1 MAFDAHIIDQMSE
14 EEILAR
20 LVADPRPLVPSKKAK
35 LGDSQQQ
42 QTQRHTQQDPLD
54 RYLRENRELQQ
65 ISLRLEQ
72 ENDSL
77 AYRLVTSKIALR
89 NALDQAEDQ
98 ADELTRELSKTGQL
112 LLETQE
118 EKRGK
123 EEEVA
128 MLKEVFRRE
137 LEKAKLEVT
146 RSTGII
152 TDYKQI
158 CFRLTSQL
166 EKQQSDHREEL
177 ETLRAA
183 VLACSSCRQLLNP
196 GRRPR
201 TSSNTSGT
209 DPPAE
214 PSGTVEPDQDS
225 TDTGELDQERGQ
237 KQNQEKES
245 LRAQVRELEQEL
257 AQTKLQLVESKCRI
271 QELEHQRGVL
281 AGDLQSAKNNWF
293 NKTLTTLRTASGTL
307 QGAGAPRDGDLPVG
321 STFLK
326 GSLSAWSSRRSLK
339 ASKESREKL

>member
-271 QELEHQRGVL
+271 QELEHQSGVL